1 MPNLITVLVVGPVPT
16 IEPPMPL
23 LTTDDPGDVPARCQ
37 YLFGDDTLAGAIHL
51 DMFGTYLQCSE
62 LAVWTAVLPPDP
74 DGDLTVLLCD
84 AHRAEAQAE
93 GITDVQPLFAS

>member
-1 MPNLITVLVVGPVPT
+1 MDVYLITIELPVA
-16 IEPPMPL
+16 EPPVALPDPS
-23 LTTDDPGDVPARCQ
+23 TDDPGDVPARCEW
-37 YLFGDDTLAGAIHL
+37 LFDPDSSLQAAIAYDL
-51 DMFGTYLQCSE
+51 TGESLQCDQ